1 MVDKLDESVGIIVKE
16 LGMRKLLNNSI
27 VIFASDNGGA
37 PEGNRITFYILKKI
51 LKTIAYLY
59 QNVHTSHLHKH
70 KLAIKY
76 FRSTDRNPQVRRFFS
91 TTFHDNKCASEC

>member
-1 MVDKLDESVGIIVKE
+1 MGLLKVKLKPIYERCCKNKPHTSLHDIAMVDKLDESVGIIVKE

-37 PEGNRITFYILKKI
+37 PEGNRITFYIFEKI

-59 QNVHTSHLHKH
+59 QNVHTSHLH
-70 KLAIKY
+70 
-76 FRSTDRNPQVRRFFS
+76 
-91 TTFHDNKCASEC
+91 